1 MGQCMGMMEE
11 GEGGVATTMGTYLG
25 QMLNLMKDHG
35 LVGKL
40 NKGLGEGESKR
51 AKTSAKT

>member
-1 MGQCMGMMEE
+1 MGMMEE